1 MAGRK
6 RRVGGEGSIYQAH
19 TPDCPPE
26 DANGDRPKHGCQGR
40 WRGYVDL
47 GWHDG
52 KRDRRYVSGKTRRDV
67 SNKLEKLKTEA
78 AAGVRSDSTTVSEW
92 MTYWLGHV
100 APRRCAES
108 TLKTYRG
115 YVDTWISPRI
125 GSKRLS
131 RLTPADVREL
141 HAAMAGVGRAGATQR
156 QVHSI
161 LRRALK
167 VAVQDGKIP
176 SNPAERVDSPEND
189 GGHHAELTTSQSL
202 AVLQAAT
209 GERERARVFVALLT
223 GLRQGEALGL
233 DWRDVDLDAGAL
245 RIRQVAQRV
254 KGQGVKL
261 LPASSRVPGRNGGW
275 HSYPRSLRRSETGS
289 ECRAG
294 SASSLGT
301 GRCRPGPSW
310 TTSSG
315 SACAS
320 ARECPRCRR
329 MVRGHRQRRACK
341 NSACQRSSW
350 QTCSVTRTSR
360 SRCPGTRGPTSKRS
374 NARSRLYRH
383 SWPSTAS

>member
-19 TPDCPPE
+19 TPGCPPE

-189 GGHHAELTTSQSL
+189 GGHHAELTTAQSL

-261 LPASSRVPGRNGGW
+261 LPRIKSGAGKERWVALLPEVAAALRDWQRVSGGVGLVFGDGQMPTRPELDYKQW
-275 HSYPRSLRRSETGS
+275 KRVCE
-289 ECRAG
+289 RAG
-294 SASSLGT
+294 VPAVPPHGARASTATRLQELGV
-301 GRCRPGPSW
+301 P
-310 TTSSG
+310 
-315 SACAS
+315 AFIVAD
-320 ARECPRCRR
+320 
-329 MVRGHRQRRACK
+329 VLGHADI
-341 NSACQRSSW
+341 A
-350 QTCSVTRTSR
+350 VTLSR
-360 SRCPGTRGPTSKRS
+360 YTRS
-374 NARSRLYRH
+374 NLEAQQRAFAAL
-383 SWPSTAS
+383 PPLLAVDG